1 MHCESY
7 LDFLSS
13 LFEQKCMVA
22 EDLKLSILT
31 NAKERKKCERDATLS
46 SKSMEKLCQ
55 FFKVTEVNKKQIQ
68 SPPNYKDSLGKQ
80 INEIEIF
87 NSGISFTC

>member
-7 LDFLSS
+7 LDFLSA

-31 NAKERKKCERDATLS
+31 NAKEKEMWKGCDSFKQVHGEIVLVFQGHW
-46 SKSMEKLCQ
+46 SK
-55 FFKVTEVNKKQIQ
+55 
-68 SPPNYKDSLGKQ
+68 
-80 INEIEIF
+80 
-87 NSGISFTC
+87 

>member
-7 LDFLSS
+7 LDFLSA

-46 SKSMEKLCQ
+46 SKSMEKLC
-55 FFKVTEVNKKQIQ
+55 
-68 SPPNYKDSLGKQ
+68 
-80 INEIEIF
+80 
-87 NSGISFTC
+87 